1 MPKIQL
7 FAVTKSEFT
16 KFLSN
21 LCRLIL
27 CLMLRR
33 AKCCLIRVEGEVFR
47 GRSEDGKG
55 KAVDRGRNQV
65 LREMSKQ
72 GKNAQEIYESGNFQT
87 GPMKLLENS
96 LT

>member
-33 AKCCLIRVEGEVFR
+33 AKCCLIRGEGEVFR
-47 GRSEDGKG
+47 GEARMARGKPWTEEENELLLKMFGEG
-55 KAVDRGRNQV
+55 K
-65 LREMSKQ
+65 SP
-72 GKNAQEIYESGNFQT
+72 QEIYDIGAFPES
-87 GPMKLLENS
+87 P
-96 LT
+96 